1 LREFWQGFWCS
12 IVLAGG
18 WLVGYWYG
26 VGHENWPYDARVQ
39 LEQWVSWLAGVLSAV
54 ATAANHLF

>member
-26 VGHENWPYDARVQ
+26 VGHENWPY
-39 LEQWVSWLAGVLSAV
+39 EFKLALLRL
-54 ATAANHLF
+54 ANHVV